1 MLLALYVTSDPA
13 VWRCA
18 AAAGLLFEM
27 GWEKI
32 ATLMFLAWQAQ
43 WQGYAAELRA
53 NLSLPALVIPIVSQ
67 TVMQVSRMRFRLRWV
82 LCVTDI
88 ITTTMKVKSD
98 ATALFHRVSLASVMY
113 LERNCGATFI
123 RLVTRSCVPTH
134 AAGKP
139 RHCR

>member
-1 MLLALYVTSDPA
+1 MTQRHMLLALYVTSDPA

-32 ATLMFLAWQAQ
+32 ATLMFLVWQAQ
-43 WQGYAAELRA
+43 WQGYATELRA

-67 TVMQVSRMRFRLRWV
+67 TVMQVSSMRFRLRWV
-82 LCVTDI
+82 LCVSGI

-98 ATALFHRVSLASVMY
+98 ATALFHRVSLAPVM
-113 LERNCGATFI
+113 
-123 RLVTRSCVPTH
+123 
-134 AAGKP
+134 
-139 RHCR
+139 